1 MNNYLKEMNK
11 IGAILEVNAMGNLV
25 KNIFNIVTLLIMTFV
40 ILGFSSKV
48 SANSLEQNTNNLDS
62 NINTEEDVNK
72 NEKPIYTS
80 TTVESI
86 TSGISDETLSF
97 TNLLLIVLISINMVL
112 LLLSIIILMQI
123 NKKI

>member
-25 KNIFNIVTLLIMTFV
+25 KNIFNIVTLLIITFV

-62 NINTEEDVNK
+62 NINIEEDVNK